1 MSIEV
6 AIKIVYYVLGS
17 IVLVRQLFSKKD
29 K

>member
-1 MSIEV
+1 MIIET